1 MREELIVSLNK
12 DLDNQKE
19 LLKQR
24 TQQANINLKKL
35 TQINLNMQAEI
46 ESLRKQTVNLQQQLD
61 LFKKKSVSKDLVY
74 YSQAKL

>member
-24 TQQANINLKKL
+24 T
-35 TQINLNMQAEI
+35 
-46 ESLRKQTVNLQQQLD
+46 
-61 LFKKKSVSKDLVY
+61 
-74 YSQAKL
+74 